1 MYITHSYRSLTLLR
15 LILLLHV
22 QSVWWSK
29 MAVGRP
35 LVASSAVVQ
44 LVTAMIL
51 GRLEQLSERARE
63 REREREVFVYPIE
76 HCAAVLMEQHLLVP
90 SASILI
96 SRFSI
101 HCLINILFCEAPFPY
116 LSLSLSLS
124 LSLPPL
130 YSVAPM
136 FVSIPRQSRT
146 LAALPRMPPCYKG
159 ESVME

>member
-1 MYITHSYRSLTLLR
+1 MYFTHSYRSLTLLR
-15 LILLLHV
+15 LILLLYV

-29 MAVGRP
+29 MAVGWP

-44 LVTAMIL
+44 LVAAIVM
-51 GRLEQLSERARE
+51 GRLKQFSERARE

-101 HCLINILFCEAPFPY
+101 HCLINILFCEAPFSY
-116 LSLSLSLS
+116 LSLSHS
-124 LSLPPL
+124 LSLPASP
-130 YSVAPM
+130 
-136 FVSIPRQSRT
+136 I
-146 LAALPRMPPCYKG
+146 
-159 ESVME
+159 